1 MIGKPSEL
9 IYKVLLCIVTLD
21 AALYSTTISET
32 IKGPLHQLC
41 LAGTL
46 LLAVVCML
54 VRRYTTKQF
63 IISMSVLAFGI
74 ISYVISGNTDIFI
87 SVLIVMLA
95 WKVDINDILKT
106 IFCVRLSA
114 FIFTVVMSLAG
125 ILEIGTIALSSA
137 DKGVMFGYG
146 HANTFA
152 GNAGILIFLMFA
164 IYRKNLKRIHFT
176 IALMADFLIFY
187 FSRSRTSLILLTALI
202 IMVAF
207 CLKKKRAEVIFKIGK
222 IFLPILLIFV
232 LGLVF
237 LRAKGMCPRFIDIA
251 DWLLNG
257 RILLAVMN
265 LTYYPITLLGQRVDL
280 STIAAH
286 HTYYALDN
294 GYIYVLIHYGIV
306 GLFVICGL
314 AQKAILECIY
324 KKDAVL
330 CVISMLILC
339 WMVYEGMMIS
349 ATSNFTLL
357 FSVALINV
365 NNIRFQKCK
374 RRKLNDT

>member
-1 MIGKPSEL
+1 
-9 IYKVLLCIVTLD
+9 
-21 AALYSTTISET
+21 
-32 IKGPLHQLC
+32 
-41 LAGTL
+41 
-46 LLAVVCML
+46 
-54 VRRYTTKQF
+54 
-63 IISMSVLAFGI
+63 
-74 ISYVISGNTDIFI
+74 
-87 SVLIVMLA
+87 
-95 WKVDINDILKT
+95 
-106 IFCVRLSA
+106 
-114 FIFTVVMSLAG
+114 
-125 ILEIGTIALSSA
+125 
-137 DKGVMFGYG
+137 
-146 HANTFA
+146 
-152 GNAGILIFLMFA
+152 
-164 IYRKNLKRIHFT
+164 
-176 IALMADFLIFY
+176 
-187 FSRSRTSLILLTALI
+187 
-202 IMVAF
+202 
-207 CLKKKRAEVIFKIGK
+207 
-222 IFLPILLIFV
+222 
-232 LGLVF
+232 
-237 LRAKGMCPRFIDIA
+237 MCPRFIDIA

-365 NNIRFQKCK
+365 NNMGFQKCK